1 MNTARHHRRLRP
13 WIRYTLTIISAG
25 IAAIGI
31 LFGWSLVIEAMTGIN
46 PVDVIRSLIG

>member
-1 MNTARHHRRLRP
+1 MTRTIHHRRLRP

-31 LFGWSLVIEAMTGIN
+31 LFGWSIVIEAMTGIN
-46 PVDVIRSLIG
+46 IIDVIRSLIG